1 MRLSDPLPQ
10 SGVVQ
15 LPLVPASFVERSL
28 LQYVYR
34 TRVLYVPG
42 MRTVT
47 AEPAWSSPVTA

>member
-1 MRLSDPLPQ
+1 MRLSDPLTQ
-10 SGVVQ
+10 SGCIQ
-15 LPLVPASFVERSL
+15 SPLVPASFHELSL

-47 AEPAWSSPVTA
+47 AEPAWSSPVAA